1 MPFFKAYRGVPM
13 EGTEP
18 PDVLVFGPY
27 STHEEAM
34 QEPGPHE
41 GFVPLES
48 SVIEAPD
55 IEEATRLAE
64 EAFGPRAPDS
74 P

>member
-13 EGTEP
+13 EGTER

-34 QEPGPHE
+34 QEPGPRE
-41 GFVPLES
+41 GFVALDAR
-48 SVIEAPD
+48 VIEATD
-55 IEEATRLAE
+55 REEATHVA
-64 EAFGPRAPDS
+64 
-74 P
+74 